1 MISKTS
7 CQHCGQ
13 HIEFDVESADSF
25 TACPSCNRQTRLL
38 IQQKP
43 KSFKLAEPKTET
55 PLVVCEDCGHII
67 SRRALAC
74 PNCGCPGTV
83 TLRFAWR
90 ATSNVMVAFL
100 LWSAVFG
107 LIVLA
112 VNHLTA
118 SR

>member
-13 HIEFDVESADSF
+13 HIEFDVEHADNF

-38 IQQKP
+38 LAKP
-43 KSFKLAEPKTET
+43 AKIPKPEPEPET
-55 PLVVCEDCGHII
+55 PLVACKDCGHII

-83 TLRFAWR
+83 TLQFAWR
-90 ATSNVMVAFL
+90 ATSNVMVAFV
-100 LWSAVFG
+100 LWSAMFG
-107 LIVLA
+107 LIALA
-112 VNHLTA
+112 WNWATN
-118 SR
+118 